1 MTSAARIVFVSCGNY
16 VVAMPIPVLYSL
28 YTFHDDVVYATIR
41 FGASLLLFYETA
53 KHRRHSSDMTR
64 CGGHVPVVSPRSNS
78 DVHEQEACPASRML
92 DFDRFCPVFVSI
104 LAVELTTYWEDDSGT
119 AAQLPSFAL
128 SVLLA
133 RVRMG

>member
-78 DVHEQEACPASRML
+78 DVREQEACPASRML
-92 DFDRFCPVFVSI
+92 DFEGSVRVSCI
-104 LAVELTTYWEDDSGT
+104 LVVELTWPEAASDSDCT
-119 AAQLPSFAL
+119 VP
-128 SVLLA
+128 V
-133 RVRMG
+133 RVKR